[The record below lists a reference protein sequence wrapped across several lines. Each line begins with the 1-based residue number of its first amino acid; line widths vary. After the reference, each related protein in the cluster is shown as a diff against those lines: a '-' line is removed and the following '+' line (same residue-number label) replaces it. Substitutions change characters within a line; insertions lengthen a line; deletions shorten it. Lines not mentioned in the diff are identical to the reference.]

1 MTLQEAIEEVRRS
14 GVEEGEFEDWQM
26 DHGFIGDLATAIA
39 TILNAV
45 VKGELR
51 AQPEPRQPILDR
63 FAMRNG
69 HNAQRPDEVR
79 EDYNMRVYGLRE
91 EDIE

>member
-1 MTLQEAIEEVRRS
+1 MTLSEAIEEVQQS
-14 GVEEGEFEDWQM
+14 APENWDWRVS
-26 DHGFIGDLATAIA
+26 DADDLTSSEWQAIA

-45 VKGELR
+45 VKGELST
-51 AQPEPRQPILDR
+51 QPEPRQPILDR

-69 HNAQRPDEVR
+69 HNAQRPDEGR